1 MDESHWYYLGED
13 GMMKSS
19 QWVNI
24 DGSWYYFNEKGI
36 MEKDTII
43 DGFKININGI
53 AELKL

>member
-1 MDESHWYYLGED
+1 MDEGHWYYLGED

-43 DGFKININGI
+43 DGFKINSNGI
-53 AELKL
+53 SELKL